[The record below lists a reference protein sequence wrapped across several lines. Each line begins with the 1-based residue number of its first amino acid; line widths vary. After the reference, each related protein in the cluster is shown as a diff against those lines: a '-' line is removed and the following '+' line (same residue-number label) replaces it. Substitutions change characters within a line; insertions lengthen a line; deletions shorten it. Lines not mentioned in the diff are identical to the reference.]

1 MRNKRYFMLVE
12 VPSDII
18 GLSDYSE
25 QDLKIDIAVLL
36 YKRQVLTLTRAAH
49 WVGMT
54 RLEFQK
60 ALVARGFPINYSI
73 EDFET
78 DLKTLHSM
86 AG

>member
-1 MRNKRYFMLVE
+1 
-12 VPSDII
+12 VPSELI
-18 GLSDYSE
+18 GGSDYSE
-25 QDLKIDIAVLL
+25 QDLKIDVAILL
-36 YKRQVLTLTRAAH
+36 YKRQVLTLARAAR

-60 ALVARGFPINYSI
+60 ALAERGLPVNFSI

>member
-1 MRNKRYFMLVE
+1 MLVE

-18 GLSDYSE
+18 GISGYSE
-25 QDLKIDIAVLL
+25 KDLKIDLAVLL
-36 YKRQVLTLTRAAH
+36 YKRQVVTLARAAR

-60 ALVARGFPINYSI
+60 ALTERGFPINYSI

-86 AG
+86 AR

>member
-1 MRNKRYFMLVE
+1 MLVE
-12 VPSDII
+12 IPSELT
-18 GLSDYSE
+18 GVSDYSE
-25 QDLKIDIAVLL
+25 HDLNIDVAVLL
-36 YKRQVLTLTRAAH
+36 YKRQVLTLARAAK

-60 ALVARGFPINYSI
+60 ALSERGLPVNFSI

-86 AG
+86 AGK

>member
-1 MRNKRYFMLVE
+1 
-12 VPSDII
+12 
-18 GLSDYSE
+18 
-25 QDLKIDIAVLL
+25 
-36 YKRQVLTLTRAAH
+36 VLTLARAAR

-60 ALVARGFPINYSI
+60 ALAERGLPVNFSI

>member
-1 MRNKRYFMLVE
+1 MLVE
-12 VPSDII
+12 VPSDFISV
-18 GLSDYSE
+18 SDYSE
-25 QDLKIDIAVLL
+25 NDLKIDVAVLL
-36 YKRQVLTLTRAAH
+36 YKRQVLTLARAAR

-60 ALVARGFPINYSI
+60 TLAERGFPINFSI
-73 EDFET
+73 EDFDT

>member
-1 MRNKRYFMLVE
+1 MLVE
-12 VPSDII
+12 VPSELI
-18 GLSDYSE
+18 GVSDYSE
-25 QDLKIDIAVLL
+25 QDLKIDVAILL
-36 YKRQVLTLTRAAH
+36 YKRQVLTLARAAR

-60 ALVARGFPINYSI
+60 ALAERGLPINFSI

>member
-1 MRNKRYFMLVE
+1 MLVE
-12 VPSDII
+12 VPSELI
-18 GLSDYSE
+18 GVSDYSE
-25 QDLKIDIAVLL
+25 QDLKIDVAILL
-36 YKRQVLTLTRAAH
+36 YKRQVMTLARAAR

-60 ALVARGFPINYSI
+60 ALAERGFPINFSI

>member
-1 MRNKRYFMLVE
+1 MLVE
-12 VPSDII
+12 LPSDFI
-18 GLSDYSE
+18 GVSDYSE
-25 QDLKIDIAVLL
+25 QDLKIDVAVLL
-36 YKRQVLTLTRAAH
+36 YKRKVLTLARAAS

-60 ALVARGFPINYSI
+60 ALVERGFPINYSI

-78 DLKTLHSM
+78 DLKTLNSM